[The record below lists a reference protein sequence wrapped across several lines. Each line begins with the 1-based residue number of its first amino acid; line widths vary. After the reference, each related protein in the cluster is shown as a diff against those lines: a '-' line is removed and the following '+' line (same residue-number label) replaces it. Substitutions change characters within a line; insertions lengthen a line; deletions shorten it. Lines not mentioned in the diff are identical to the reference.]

1 MMKRLKIITELP
13 KLMENSNIGYYRH
26 PSAIHKSCKVI
37 RQAKKVGSD
46 KNSPILWYNETTK
59 HENSFN
65 EKNTKITKRSHAYKG
80 YASTY
85 NVELLNSFN
94 PNLQF
99 KNPEFAI
106 RNKLKDLL
114 TEFRG
119 SKFVTT
125 LVNYKK
131 LKLVKN

>member
-1 MMKRLKIITELP
+1 MKTL
-13 KLMENSNIGYYRH
+13 LM
-26 PSAIHKSCKVI
+26 K
-37 RQAKKVGSD
+37 
-46 KNSPILWYNETTK
+46 
-59 HENSFN
+59 
-65 EKNTKITKRSHAYKG
+65 KNTKITKRSHAYKG

-99 KNPEFAI
+99 KNTEFAI

-114 TEFRG
+114 TELRG
-119 SKFVTT
+119 FKFVTT
-125 LVNYKK
+125 LINYKK